1 MDSASIFSLI
11 TSTPLQIV
19 VSFSS
24 ELLENRQESCFRFQ
38 VPVPSFPFSM
48 LRLRLDFRKL
58 NIVLIPLSMNP
69 LFPLCIV
76 GLFSSEAT
84 SIFSS
89 SVLLVGE
96 AGSEV
101 MLLAFNSIF
110 LLILLPFNNRFSKQV
125 DDNH

>member
-24 ELLENRQESCFRFQ
+24 ELLENRQESFRFQ

-89 SVLLVGE
+89 SVLLVGG

-110 LLILLPFNNRFSKQV
+110 LLILIPFNNRFSKQV